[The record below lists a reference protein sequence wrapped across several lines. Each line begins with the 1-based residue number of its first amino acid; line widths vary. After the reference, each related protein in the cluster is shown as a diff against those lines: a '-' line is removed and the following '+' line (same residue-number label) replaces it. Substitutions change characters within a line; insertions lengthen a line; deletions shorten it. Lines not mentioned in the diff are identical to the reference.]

1 MGKVTIKQSLN
12 QMISVTCNGKTY
24 NTDFE
29 DLVGSTLTANIVS
42 TRDGFTHG
50 VISMSSTKI
59 TSSGVTVSAANATI
73 ETFTLN
79 ILNKNLDNQDVSIR
93 ITNPNTGEVIVNNV
107 KAPCNLT
114 NIPFGSK
121 FIVYAKANSG
131 YRIGSSIGPY
141 KLNQMY
147 YIDYKYPLD
156 NLVIDPVS
164 KVTFHTV
171 TMTPANNVTLV
182 MYNWDEYSDNGKT
195 RYECRDVVEKVKVA
209 DGSIYEFKV
218 EPDYEYSS
226 GAIISSTGELAG
238 VVNTDISVTTEDA
251 VKELPIVIISRENN
265 TSDFFSIKVEF
276 SDNYHP
282 AGEGIYRISE
292 GTSFTARCILHGVV
306 NYSINGIVESG
317 VNRIKL
323 LQDGTINISKEE
335 V

>member
-1 MGKVTIKQSLN
+1 
-12 QMISVTCNGKTY
+12 
-24 NTDFE
+24 
-29 DLVGSTLTANIVS
+29 
-42 TRDGFTHG
+42 
-50 VISMSSTKI
+50 MSSNTI

-73 ETFTLN
+73 ATFNLN
-79 ILNKNLDNQDVSIR
+79 ILNKNLDNQDISIK
-93 ITNPNTGEVIVNNV
+93 ITNPNTGKVIANNV

-121 FIVYAKANSG
+121 FIVNAKAKDG
-131 YRIGSSIGPY
+131 YRIGTNIGPY

-156 NLVIDPVS
+156 NLVVDPVS
-164 KVTFHTV
+164 KITYHTV
-171 TMTPANNVTLV
+171 TMTPVNNVTLV
-182 MYNWDEYSDNGKT
+182 MYNWDEYTGSGKT
-195 RYECRDVVEKVKVA
+195 RYECRDVVEKIKVA
-209 DGSIYEFKV
+209 DGSTYEFKV

-238 VVNTDISVTTEDA
+238 VVNTNISVTTEDA
-251 VKELPIVIISRENN
+251 VKELPIVIIERENN
-265 TSDFFSIKVEF
+265 VSEFYSIKVEF
-276 SDNYHP
+276 SDSYRP
-282 AGEGIYRISE
+282 ASEGIYRISE

-306 NYSINGIVESG
+306 NYFVNGVVESG